1 MVFRKIQYNWCRDLN
16 NTTMKKTRL
25 IFSVL
30 AFFIGISLG
39 LAQAKKP
46 APKKKAAPKAISVY
60 VCVSE
65 KDKLFHKRRS
75 CAGLNKC
82 SNEIKFIGSASEL
95 KKYKRKSCARCNK

>member
-1 MVFRKIQYNWCRDLN
+1 MK
-16 NTTMKKTRL
+16 NTKL
-25 IFSVL
+25 IFTIL

-39 LAQAKKP
+39 FSQAKKP
-46 APKKKAAPKAISVY
+46 AKKKSAPKPISVY

-65 KDKLFHKRRS
+65 TDKLFHKRRS

-82 SNEIKFIGSASEL
+82 SNEIKFIGSVAEL

>member
-1 MVFRKIQYNWCRDLN
+1 MK
-16 NTTMKKTRL
+16 NTR
-25 IFSVL
+25 I
-30 AFFIGISLG
+30 FFIMLALFVCFGSAF
-39 LAQAKKP
+39 AQAKKKP
-46 APKKKAAPKAISVY
+46 APKKKTPPKAISVY

-82 SNEIKFIGSASEL
+82 SNEIKFIASASEL

>member
-1 MVFRKIQYNWCRDLN
+1 MK
-16 NTTMKKTRL
+16 NTKL
-25 IFSVL
+25 IFTIL

-39 LAQAKKP
+39 FAQTKKP
-46 APKKKAAPKAISVY
+46 APKKKSAPKAISVY

-82 SNEIKFIGSASEL
+82 SNEIKFISSASEL